1 MVYDDEPIFGVFE
14 SVPIKVDLCA
24 PKGCISPLFLFDT
37 HNATTETATVAYTDL
52 FACLGKL
59 HVTNRLR

>member
-52 FACLGKL
+52 FA
-59 HVTNRLR
+59 